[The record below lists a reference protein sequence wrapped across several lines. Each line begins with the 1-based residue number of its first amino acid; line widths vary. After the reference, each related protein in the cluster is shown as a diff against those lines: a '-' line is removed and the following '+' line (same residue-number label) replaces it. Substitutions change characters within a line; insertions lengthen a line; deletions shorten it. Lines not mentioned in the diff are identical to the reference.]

1 MPQVID
7 LKYKNGV
14 ASLAINEVFP
24 EDEGEY
30 SLKAINSQG
39 EVTTKCKV
47 TVKGKPYPWFLS
59 KHCN

>member
-1 MPQVID
+1 MD

-30 SLKAINSQG
+30 ICRAKNSVG
-39 EVTTKCKV
+39 TADSTCKV
-47 TVKGKPYPWFLS
+47 AIKREF
-59 KHCN
+59 

>member
-1 MPQVID
+1 MIQVVD

-24 EDEGEY
+24 EDEGVY

-39 EVTTKCKV
+39 EVETKCKV
-47 TVKGKPYPWFLS
+47 TVKRMYYY
-59 KHCN
+59 

>member
-1 MPQVID
+1 MD

-30 SLKAINSQG
+30 ICRAKNSVG
-39 EVTTKCKV
+39 TSDSVCKV
-47 TVKGKPYPWFLS
+47 SVKRKYILEYLVL
-59 KHCN
+59 KMI